1 MKTILFAAWG
11 ILWTCTLVLGQSVT
25 SAATDE
31 KNARTDAKT
40 LQALLD
46 EVHRLRQDLQTTSAT
61 VQRAQILLY
70 RLRLQIEAV
79 ERASQNLEQAKAAAA
94 QIRSARQYFAERT
107 KQQEQFLEQTSDP
120 ETRKRIE
127 AQIESMKD
135 QFAQFENQEP
145 EAQAKETEC
154 MSGYHSVVV
163 IAEAV
168 QKSFQGIDLA
178 GAHATM
184 KRQATVSDYQGLPLY
199 RKYGYIPCD
208 LVAESV
214 GKSMD
219 YAYDDWAMAHVAR
232 AAGAEDEARG
242 TRPNGRDL

>member
-1 MKTILFAAWG
+1 MKTILFAALG
-11 ILWTCTLVLGQSVT
+11 ILWTCPLVLGQSAT
-25 SAATDE
+25 SAATDA
-31 KNARTDAKT
+31 KNATTDAKT

-94 QIRSARQYFAERT
+94 QIRSARQYFADRT

-120 ETRKRIE
+120 ETRTRIE

-154 MSGYHSVVV
+154 ANQLRIEQGQLDQLQEQLDRLDSKLEVAARQPVL
-163 IAEAV
+163 AV
-168 QKSFQGIDLA
+168 DA
-178 GAHATM
+178 
-184 KRQATVSDYQGLPLY
+184 
-199 RKYGYIPCD
+199 
-208 LVAESV
+208 
-214 GKSMD
+214 
-219 YAYDDWAMAHVAR
+219 
-232 AAGAEDEARG
+232 
-242 TRPNGRDL
+242 NGPH

>member
-1 MKTILFAAWG
+1 MKTILFAALG
-11 ILWTCTLVLGQSVT
+11 ILWTCPLVLGQSVT
-25 SAATDE
+25 SAATDA
-31 KNARTDAKT
+31 KNATTDAKT

-94 QIRSARQYFAERT
+94 QIRSARQYFADRT

-127 AQIESMKD
+127 EQIESMKD

-145 EAQAKETEC
+145 EAQAKETE
-154 MSGYHSVVV
+154 SANQLRIEQGQLDQLQEQLDRLDRKLEVAARQPVL
-163 IAEAV
+163 AV
-168 QKSFQGIDLA
+168 DA
-178 GAHATM
+178 
-184 KRQATVSDYQGLPLY
+184 
-199 RKYGYIPCD
+199 
-208 LVAESV
+208 
-214 GKSMD
+214 
-219 YAYDDWAMAHVAR
+219 
-232 AAGAEDEARG
+232 
-242 TRPNGRDL
+242 NGPH

>member
-1 MKTILFAAWG
+1 MKTILFAALG
-11 ILWTCTLVLGQSVT
+11 ILWTCPLVLGQSVT
-25 SAATDE
+25 SAATDA
-31 KNARTDAKT
+31 KNATTDAKT

-94 QIRSARQYFAERT
+94 QIRSARQYFADRT

-154 MSGYHSVVV
+154 ANQLRIEQGQLDQLQEQLDRLDRKLEVAARQPVL
-163 IAEAV
+163 AV
-168 QKSFQGIDLA
+168 DA
-178 GAHATM
+178 
-184 KRQATVSDYQGLPLY
+184 
-199 RKYGYIPCD
+199 
-208 LVAESV
+208 
-214 GKSMD
+214 
-219 YAYDDWAMAHVAR
+219 
-232 AAGAEDEARG
+232 
-242 TRPNGRDL
+242 NGPH

>member
-1 MKTILFAAWG
+1 MKAILFAALG
-11 ILWTCTLVLGQSVT
+11 ILWTCPLVLGQSVT
-25 SAATDE
+25 SAATDA
-31 KNARTDAKT
+31 KNATTDAKT

-94 QIRSARQYFAERT
+94 QIRSARQYFADRT

-154 MSGYHSVVV
+154 ANQLRIEQGQLDQLQEQLDRLDRKLEVAARQPVL
-163 IAEAV
+163 AV
-168 QKSFQGIDLA
+168 DA
-178 GAHATM
+178 
-184 KRQATVSDYQGLPLY
+184 
-199 RKYGYIPCD
+199 
-208 LVAESV
+208 
-214 GKSMD
+214 
-219 YAYDDWAMAHVAR
+219 
-232 AAGAEDEARG
+232 
-242 TRPNGRDL
+242 NGPH